1 MSTFK
6 QIEANR
12 RNAQLSTGARTTEGR
27 ERSSMNAVKHGYTG
41 QTLHLPASEAEAYK
55 SFSEGF
61 LKEIA
66 PVGTME
72 LDLAYSIMQNRWR
85 KHQLACTE
93 SGLYTIGF
101 EQHAADGRD
110 ESLLR
115 ALIFEEKRKDFD
127 RLRRYENAIQRTIVK
142 ESAQLEALQTAR
154 KTREAEQKKDAI
166 ALLTHFT
173 TLGQS
178 WNPAE
183 FGFDLSIEQIQQLEQ
198 REFILNRARTAQS
211 AM

>member
-27 ERSSMNAVKHGYTG
+27 ERSSLNAIKHGYTG
-41 QTLHLPASEAEAYK
+41 QTLLLPASEAEAYK

-72 LDLAYSIMQNRWR
+72 ADLAHSIMQNKWR
-85 KHQLACTE
+85 KHQLAATE
-93 SGLYTIGF
+93 SGLYALGF
-101 EQHAADGRD
+101 EQHANDNRD

-142 ESAQLEALQTAR
+142 ESAQLEALQQAR
-154 KTREAEQKKDAI
+154 KAHEAQQKKEAI
-166 ALLTHFT
+166 ALLTYFT
-173 TLGQS
+173 TQDKP

-183 FGFDLSIEQIQQLEQ
+183 FGFVLSIEEIQQLEQ
-198 REFILNRARTAQS
+198 REFHRSRALA
-211 AM
+211 A